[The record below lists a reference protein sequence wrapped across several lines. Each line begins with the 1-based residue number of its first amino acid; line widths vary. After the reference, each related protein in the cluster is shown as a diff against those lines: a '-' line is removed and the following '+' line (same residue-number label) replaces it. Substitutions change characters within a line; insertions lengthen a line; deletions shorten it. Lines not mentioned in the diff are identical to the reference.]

1 MKILV
6 NGNTITEM
14 ISEKVVKVR
23 EFKRSEIIE
32 CDFTIEDMSFIKKA
46 IDHIKRNKVMYARLV
61 FITALMIHFNM
72 NFAFANDIAISLDD
86 TFGQIIDLIKE
97 AAKWG
102 CLGMGLKVMAE
113 EMLSGANFK
122 QASVAGVQ
130 YWLCYIFIQFYPQ
143 LFNMIKF

>member
-6 NGNTITEM
+6 NGNTVSEM
-14 ISEKVVKVR
+14 ICEKVVKVR
-23 EFKRSEIIE
+23 EFKMNERVA
-32 CDFTIEDMSFIKKA
+32 CDFTVEDMSLVEKV
-46 IDHIKRNKVMYARLV
+46 IDHIKTKKVMYARLV
-61 FITALMIHFNM
+61 VMTALMIHFNM